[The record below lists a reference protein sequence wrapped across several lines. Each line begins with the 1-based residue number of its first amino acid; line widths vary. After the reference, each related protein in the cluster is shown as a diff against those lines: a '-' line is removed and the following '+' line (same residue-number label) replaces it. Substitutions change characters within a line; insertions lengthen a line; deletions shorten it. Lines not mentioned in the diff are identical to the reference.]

1 MKTSFPIKTGP
12 AKRNPKPRPSEV
24 VVQNASRSRRD
35 RDRKELRES
44 ILREA
49 GALFV
54 ELGYDGFSM
63 RKVAARIGYSV
74 TTIYHHFK
82 DKDAL
87 LMALLG
93 EAFCSFGQSLDA
105 AGARESDPVER
116 VVATGKAYV
125 RFARENPVFFH
136 LMFLRRPDYLVRREQ
151 EALKDAHDGYS
162 ALLRDAEGLQA
173 AGFYRG
179 HAPEAV
185 ASALWASVHG
195 LAMLSL
201 TVFKEDPAVIDDV
214 AKVLFQ
220 LDPRLARQD
229 DGTGRENGKSAE
241 MGDTS
246 PRARCSK
253 GNNDK
258 KRNGE
263 PL

>member
-1 MKTSFPIKTGP
+1 V
-12 AKRNPKPRPSEV
+12 RPSEV
-24 VVQNASRSRRD
+24 AVQNASRSRREKD
-35 RDRKELRES
+35 REELRAS

-105 AGARESDPVER
+105 AGERESDPVER
-116 VVATGKAYV
+116 VVATGRAYI
-125 RFARENPVFFH
+125 RFAQENPVFFN
-136 LMFLRRPDYLVRREQ
+136 LMFLRRPDYVIRREQ

-162 ALLRDAEGLQA
+162 ALLRDAELLQD
-173 AGFYRG
+173 AGYYRG
-179 HAPEAV
+179 HSPQAV
-185 ASALWASVHG
+185 ASALWATVHG

-201 TVFKEDPAVIDDV
+201 TVFKDDPSMVDDAARV
-214 AKVLFQ
+214 MFQ
-220 LDPRLARQD
+220 LDPRLAL
-229 DGTGRENGKSAE
+229 DGDRASGENGKNPGV
-241 MGDTS
+241 GDTS
-246 PRARCSK
+246 PRARCSME
-253 GNNDK
+253 NNDK
-258 KRNGE
+258 NRNGE
-263 PL
+263 QS

>member
-1 MKTSFPIKTGP
+1 MKTTRPTESSLPSRGP
-12 AKRNPKPRPSEV
+12 KARPSEV
-24 VVQNASRSRRD
+24 AVQNASRSRRD

-105 AGARESDPVER
+105 AGAGETGPVAR
-116 VVATGKAYV
+116 VVATGRAYV
-125 RFARENPVFFH
+125 QFARENPVFFH
-136 LMFLRRPDYLVRREQ
+136 LMFLRRPDYLIRREQ
-151 EALKDAHDGYS
+151 EALRDAHDGYS
-162 ALLRDAEGLQA
+162 SLLRDAERLQE
-173 AGFYRG
+173 AGYYRG
-179 HAPEAV
+179 HSPESV
-185 ASALWASVHG
+185 AAAFWASVHG

-201 TVFKEDPAVIDDV
+201 TVFKDDPTMVEDASR
-214 AKVLFQ
+214 VLFQ
-220 LDPRLARQD
+220 LDPRSAR
-229 DGTGRENGKSAE
+229 GGGGSGAE
-241 MGDTS
+241 KNPEVGDTS
-246 PRARCSK
+246 PRPRCSK
-253 GNNDK
+253 ENDDK

>member
-1 MKTSFPIKTGP
+1 MSSP
-12 AKRNPKPRPSEV
+12 AKRGPKVRPSEAA
-24 VVQNASRSRRD
+24 VQNASRTRRD
-35 RDRKELRES
+35 RGRKELHAS

-105 AGARESDPVER
+105 AGAGETDPVER
-116 VVATGKAYV
+116 VVATGRAYV
-125 RFARENPVFFH
+125 RFARENPVFFS

-162 ALLRDAEGLQA
+162 SLLRDAERLQE

-179 HAPEAV
+179 HAPQAV

-201 TVFKEDPAVIDDV
+201 TVFKDDPSMVDEA
-214 AKVLFQ
+214 ARVLFQ
-220 LDPRLARQD
+220 IDPRSAMGD
-229 DGTGRENGKSAE
+229 HGPGVENGNIPE
-241 MGDTS
+241 VGDTS

-253 GNNDK
+253 GNK
-258 KRNGE
+258 TKIRNGE